1 MRLTKDIVLLIA
13 IDNFTS
19 IYELSKTICS
29 RQRKMVEKYHNLSE
43 TELIDLIQTQSDIYD
58 RLLGKGDV
66 KNNVK

>member
-1 MRLTKDIVLLIA
+1 
-13 IDNFTS
+13 
-19 IYELSKTICS
+19 
-29 RQRKMVEKYHNLSE
+29 MVEKYHNLSE